1 MEKVNGHAPFSSR
14 KSWITATRPFLFER
28 QCSVFWGDL
37 AIKTPFL
44 ATGESQCSDFLSDFQ
59 HFRRYLTD
67 MLHFL
72 TISCRFFSSQ
82 VGGLNRSE
90 WVDMLSF
97 LHFFLLSSF
106 VIIPHCSRLAF
117 ATPLL
122 CNRRQSEVLSNIYR
136 RPIEDLSNIYRRP
149 IEVIIRQFYFIPLH
163 CLSVAPYFPNFTVFT
178 FEPEEMVRR

>member
-14 KSWITATRPFLFER
+14 KSWITATRSFLFER

-136 RPIEDLSNIYRRP
+136 RPIEDLSKTYRTS
-149 IEVIIRQFYFIPLH
+149 IED
-163 CLSVAPYFPNFTVFT
+163 LS
-178 FEPEEMVRR
+178 R

>member
-1 MEKVNGHAPFSSR
+1 
-14 KSWITATRPFLFER
+14 
-28 QCSVFWGDL
+28 
-37 AIKTPFL
+37 
-44 ATGESQCSDFLSDFQ
+44 
-59 HFRRYLTD
+59 
-67 MLHFL
+67 MLRFFP
-72 TISCRFFSSQ
+72 ISCQFFSSQ

-90 WVDMLSF
+90 WVDMLRF
-97 LHFFLLSSF
+97 HHFFLLSSF

-122 CNRRQSEVLSNIYR
+122 CNRRQSEVLSKTYR
-136 RPIEDLSNIYRRP
+136 RPIEDLSKTYRRPIEDLSKTYRRP

>member
-1 MEKVNGHAPFSSR
+1 
-14 KSWITATRPFLFER
+14 
-28 QCSVFWGDL
+28 
-37 AIKTPFL
+37 
-44 ATGESQCSDFLSDFQ
+44 
-59 HFRRYLTD
+59 
-67 MLHFL
+67 MLRFFP
-72 TISCRFFSSQ
+72 ISCQFFSSQ

-90 WVDMLSF
+90 WVDMLRF
-97 LHFFLLSSF
+97 HHFFLLSSF

-136 RPIEDLSNIYRRP
+136 RPIEDLSKTYRRPIEDLSNIYRRP

-163 CLSVAPYFPNFTVFT
+163 CLSVTPYFPNFTVFT

>member
-1 MEKVNGHAPFSSR
+1 
-14 KSWITATRPFLFER
+14 
-28 QCSVFWGDL
+28 
-37 AIKTPFL
+37 
-44 ATGESQCSDFLSDFQ
+44 
-59 HFRRYLTD
+59 
-67 MLHFL
+67 MLRFFP
-72 TISCRFFSSQ
+72 ISCQFFSSQ

-90 WVDMLSF
+90 WVDMLRF
-97 LHFFLLSSF
+97 HHFFLLSSF

-136 RPIEDLSNIYRRP
+136 RPIEHLSKTYRRPIEDLSKTYRRP

>member
-1 MEKVNGHAPFSSR
+1 
-14 KSWITATRPFLFER
+14 
-28 QCSVFWGDL
+28 
-37 AIKTPFL
+37 
-44 ATGESQCSDFLSDFQ
+44 
-59 HFRRYLTD
+59 
-67 MLHFL
+67 MLRFFP
-72 TISCRFFSSQ
+72 ISCQFFSSQ

-136 RPIEDLSNIYRRP
+136 RPIEHLSKTYRRPIEDLSKTYRRP

>member
-1 MEKVNGHAPFSSR
+1 
-14 KSWITATRPFLFER
+14 
-28 QCSVFWGDL
+28 
-37 AIKTPFL
+37 
-44 ATGESQCSDFLSDFQ
+44 
-59 HFRRYLTD
+59 
-67 MLHFL
+67 MLRFFP
-72 TISCRFFSSQ
+72 ISCQFFSSQ

-149 IEVIIRQFYFIPLH
+149 IEHLSKTYRTSIEDLSKTYRRPIEDLSNIYRRPIEVIIRQFYFIPLH